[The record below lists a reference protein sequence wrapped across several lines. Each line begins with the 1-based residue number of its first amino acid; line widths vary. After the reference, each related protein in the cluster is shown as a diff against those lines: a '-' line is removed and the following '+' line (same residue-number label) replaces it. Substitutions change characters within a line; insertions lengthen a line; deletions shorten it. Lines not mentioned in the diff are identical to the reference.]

1 MNRVEITGRLTKD
14 IEVRK
19 TPNGVSTTTFTVAV
33 DRRNKEQ
40 QTADFI
46 SVVAWRQ
53 SADYLAS
60 YGRKGDWVEISGRIQ
75 TRNYESD
82 GRRVYVTEIVADE
95 VHLVTNRKESTPAE
109 VQDEV
114 QEGETAWNTTADMPW

>member
-14 IEVRK
+14 IECRK

-33 DRRNKEQ
+33 DRRSKEQ
-40 QTADFI
+40 QSADFI
-46 SVVAWRQ
+46 NVVAWRQ

-60 YGRKGDWVEISGRIQ
+60 YGRKGDWVEVSGRIQ

-82 GRRVYVTEIVADE
+82 GRKVYVTEVVSDE
-95 VHLVTNRKESTPAE
+95 VHLVANKK
-109 VQDEV
+109 DD